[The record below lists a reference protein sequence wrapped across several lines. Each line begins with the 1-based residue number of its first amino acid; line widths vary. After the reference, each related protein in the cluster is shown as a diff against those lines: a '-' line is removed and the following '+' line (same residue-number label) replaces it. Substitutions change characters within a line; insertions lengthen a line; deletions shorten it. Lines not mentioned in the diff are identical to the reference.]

1 MAKKTARTRS
11 VQAPKAKSSVSLQK
25 IEDAIRTVALELSH
39 SSAKRA
45 GKRSERAAA
54 SHR

>member
-11 VQAPKAKSSVSLQK
+11 VQLPKAKSTVSLQK
-25 IEDAIRTVALELSH
+25 IENAIRTVALELSP
-39 SSAKRA
+39 SSAKHA

-54 SHR
+54 GHR